1 MTMNNQKKTPKPGSA
16 EYNVEKTEELTIPKF
31 HSSTDHRNSQELP
44 ATENLNDEHKKAK
57 TKLGYNAPK
66 PDLGNKRADDED
78 QKEKLITP

>member
-16 EYNVEKTEELTIPKF
+16 EYNVDKTKELTTPKF
-31 HSSTDHRNSQELP
+31 HSSTDHRSSQELP

-57 TKLGYNAPK
+57 TKPEHSVPK